1 MLEVLVLFTHHHLE
15 VVPIPYLAQSLLLAA
30 VALVITPKQAR
41 LAALVEVGVIMALAA
56 RAPPDHPYK
65 DIMAAL
71 VLLLLDHIW
80 EVEVEALVQ

>member
-1 MLEVLVLFTHHHLE
+1 MQQVTIL
-15 VVPIPYLAQSLLLAA
+15 YLALSLQLEEVAA
-30 VALVITPKQAR
+30 VKQMQE
-41 LAALVEVGVIMALAA
+41 LEPTAALAGVEVIIPALAA